1 MSNKQKKMGRLSN
14 YKSKAPEFQK
24 LGEGTF
30 NVRLVA
36 VKETDSAHNYDG
48 TLKEHLPEYVDV
60 TEQLAIT
67 VVSTE
72 GKGGMTHRLNAEGYV
87 KFADLSDEEIKS
99 KKFFAVGD
107 YACAKNKAGKLERI
121 PDEKRTASCDNIMDQ
136 FMAATGLP
144 EGSSI
149 EDLDLAIQNKNEFQV
164 VVINDEYDGK
174 DQFRIK
180 AFKKAAV
187 AVTTE
192 NDMEA

>member
-1 MSNKQKKMGRLSN
+1 MGRLSN

-24 LGEGTF
+24 LSEGTF
-30 NVRLVA
+30 SVRLVA

-48 TLKEHLPEYVDV
+48 TLKENLPEYVDV

-72 GKGGMTHRLNAEGYV
+72 GKGGLTHRLNAEGYV
-87 KFADLSDEEIKS
+87 KFADLTDEEIKS
-99 KKFFAVGD
+99 KKFTAVGD
-107 YACAKNKAGKLERI
+107 YACAKNKSGKLERI
-121 PDEKRTASCDNIMDQ
+121 PDDKRTASCDNIMDQ

-144 EGSSI
+144 EGSGI

-180 AFKKAAV
+180 LFKKAAV
-187 AVTTE
+187 AVTT